1 MKRIVGL
8 LFAFLPLLAT
18 AVEQSVAVGSVRF
31 AVGQVWHVTPE
42 QQRTPVVVGDDIKE
56 GQCFLTDV
64 SSRAM
69 LAMSDNALLSVH
81 PETEFCV
88 QRYRI
93 DEHQPSNNKIELLLK
108 RGSVR
113 SITGRGGQANKDSYR
128 LTTPLV
134 AIGVRGTDFIAQT
147 DDHFSRV
154 ALVSGAISVAPLHQ
168 CATSPN
174 GCVGSM
180 LLDEAQKNMMI
191 EYQRGGSH
199 IYSVP
204 LSSQLMHQASAEPAT
219 KSAEKVT
226 TAQVAI
232 DSEKDTIL
240 LNKKSVELPSVVTP
254 IKPQPIVSPLP
265 VFHWLANHHSA
276 NATVDKSIQLVL
288 MSQGGVWVDQSA
300 NLTVPMQ
307 GQVQLRPV
315 QTELFVNSLP
325 VSVSNSAAHLTLDFD
340 QRRFNTQMQLSSS
353 GLPQTVQFAASGFI
367 REDGRFYN
375 NQGGN
380 VSGILANQGQD
391 AAYIFD
397 LYHMSLP
404 ATGVAI
410 WQKSP

>member
-1 MKRIVGL
+1 MKRIIGL

-64 SSRAM
+64 SSRTM

-93 DEHQPSNNKIELLLK
+93 DESQSTNNQIELLLK
-108 RGSVR
+108 KGSVR
-113 SITGRGGQANKDSYR
+113 SITGRAGQAHKDGYR
-128 LTTPLV
+128 LITPLV
-134 AIGVRGTDFIAQT
+134 AIGIRGTDFIAQT
-147 DDHFSRV
+147 DEYISRV

-168 CATSPN
+168 CAASPN
-174 GCVGSM
+174 GCAGSM
-180 LLDEAQKNMMI
+180 LLDEGQKNMML
-191 EYQRGGSH
+191 EYQRGNTH

-204 LSSQLMHQASAEPAT
+204 LSSQLLHQASAGPAHSST
-219 KSAEKVT
+219 EKNVMP
-226 TAQVAI
+226 QVAAST
-232 DSEKDTIL
+232 DKDTVL
-240 LNKKSVELPSVVTP
+240 LNKKVL
-254 IKPQPIVSPLP
+254 PLP
-265 VFHWLANHHSA
+265 NTETSTVQPQAPLVPAFHWLANHHSA
-276 NATVDKSIQLVL
+276 SATVDKNIQLVL
-288 MSQGGVWVDQSA
+288 MSQGGVWLDQSA
-300 NLTVPMQ
+300 SLTVPMQ
-307 GQVQLRPV
+307 GQVALTPV
-315 QTELFVNSLP
+315 QTQLFVNNLP
-325 VSVSNSAAHLTLDFD
+325 ASVSNQNALLTLNFD
-340 QRRFNTQMQLSSS
+340 QRRFSTQMQLSSS
-353 GLPQTVQFAASGFI
+353 DLPQTVQFGASGYI
-367 REDGRFYN
+367 REDGRFYS

-380 VSGILANQGQD
+380 VSGVLANKGQD

-397 LYHMSLP
+397 LYHLNLP

>member
-1 MKRIVGL
+1 MKRIIGL
-8 LFAFLPLLAT
+8 LFACLPLLAT

-42 QQRTPVVVGDDIKE
+42 QQRTPVVVGEEIKE
-56 GQCFLTDV
+56 GQCFVTEA
-64 SSRAM
+64 SSRTM
-69 LAMSDNALLSVH
+69 LAMSDKALLSVH

-93 DEHQPSNNKIELLLK
+93 DESQPSNNQIELLLK
-108 RGSVR
+108 QGSVR

-180 LLDEAQKNMMI
+180 LLDEAQKYMMI

-199 IYSVP
+199 LYSVP
-204 LSSQLMHQASAEPAT
+204 LSSQLMQQASAEPTTQSVEKT
-219 KSAEKVT
+219 KTVS
-226 TAQVAI
+226 VAS
-232 DSEKDTIL
+232 DSDKDTIL
-240 LNKKSVELPSVVTP
+240 LNKKSVELPNVEPVKAQVP
-254 IKPQPIVSPLP
+254 ASPLP
-265 VFHWLANHHSA
+265 AFHWLANHHSA
-276 NATVDKSIQLVL
+276 SAAVDKSIQLVL

-300 NLTVPMQ
+300 SLTVPMQ
-307 GQVQLRPV
+307 GQVQLRPM

-325 VSVSNSAAHLTLDFD
+325 VSVSNTAASLTLDFD

-353 GLPQTVQFAASGFI
+353 GLPQTVQFASSGFI

-397 LYHMSLP
+397 LYHMNLP

-410 WQKSP
+410 WQKAP

>member
-1 MKRIVGL
+1 MKRVVGL

-18 AVEQSVAVGSVRF
+18 AVEQSDAVGSVRF
-31 AVGQVWHVTPE
+31 AVGQVWHVTSQ
-42 QQRTPVVVGDDIKE
+42 QQRATIMVGDAIKE
-56 GQCFLTDV
+56 GQCFLTDI
-64 SSRAM
+64 SSRLM

-93 DEHQPSNNKIELLLK
+93 DEFHPSNNQIELFLK
-108 RGSVR
+108 KGSVR
-113 SITGRGGQANKDSYR
+113 SVTGRAGQENKDSYR
-128 LTTPLV
+128 LSTPLV
-134 AIGVRGTDFIAQT
+134 AIGIRGTDFIAQT
-147 DDHFSRV
+147 DDYISRV
-154 ALVSGAISVAPLHQ
+154 ALVSGAISVVPLHQ

-180 LLDEAQKNMMI
+180 WLDEAQKNMMI

-199 IYSVP
+199 MYSVP

-226 TAQVAI
+226 TAQATN
-232 DSEKDTIL
+232 DPDKDAVF
-240 LNKKSVELPSVVTP
+240 LNKKSVVLPSIGEATL
-254 IKPQPIVSPLP
+254 QPPVPSLP
-265 VFHWLANHHSA
+265 AFHWLANYHDAS
-276 NATVDKSIQLVL
+276 ATVDKHIQLVL

-300 NLTVPMQ
+300 SLNVPMQ
-307 GQVQLRPV
+307 GQVQLGAV
-315 QTELFVNSLP
+315 QTELFVNNLP
-325 VSVSNSAAHLTLDFD
+325 VNVSHSATNLTLDFD

-353 GLPQTVQFAASGFI
+353 ELPQTVQFGASGFI
-367 REDGRFYN
+367 REDGRFYS

-380 VSGILANQGQD
+380 VSGVLANQGQD
-391 AAYIFD
+391 AAYVFD
-397 LYHMSLP
+397 LYHMNLP

>member
-1 MKRIVGL
+1 MKRIVSL

-18 AVEQSVAVGSVRF
+18 AVEQSAAVGSVRF

-64 SSRAM
+64 SSRTM

-93 DEHQPSNNKIELLLK
+93 DESQPSNNQIELLLK
-108 RGSVR
+108 QGSVR

-226 TAQVAI
+226 KAQVAI

-240 LNKKSVELPSVVTP
+240 LNKKSVELPIVVTP
-254 IKPQPIVSPLP
+254 KPQTPVSPLP
-265 VFHWLANHHSA
+265 VFHWLANHHGAS
-276 NATVDKSIQLVL
+276 ATVDKNIQLAL
-288 MSQGGVWVDQSA
+288 MSQGGVWLDQSA
-300 NLTVPMQ
+300 SLSVPMQ
-307 GQVQLRPV
+307 GQVELSAV
-315 QTELFVNSLP
+315 QTELFVNNLP
-325 VSVSNSAAHLTLDFD
+325 VSVSHSSASLTLDFD
-340 QRRFNTQMQLSSS
+340 QRRFSTQMQLSSS
-353 GLPQTVQFAASGFI
+353 GLPHTVQFGASGFI
-367 REDGRFYN
+367 REDGRFYS

-380 VSGILANQGQD
+380 VSGVLANRGQD